1 MGLLSGKQVVLKK
14 GDLFIT
20 ARRRGLGQRNVFT
33 GVCLSTEEGV
43 CRQRISASKKGLHMG
58 EGSAYN
64 EVCIQGVWRGSEG
77 GWADPLGLHQG
88 GGGGQT
94 LSGTT
99 KAGDTHPTGMLSCL
113 IWMSSIVSNTNN
125 VSHDIALVCVKG
137 KTPGNKNS
145 QKLLRPSV
153 YPK

>member
-1 MGLLSGKQVVLKK
+1 MFSQVFVCPL
-14 GDLFIT
+14 GRGSAYRGSLH
-20 ARRRGLGQRNVFT
+20 ARGVCIGGRGLPTMG
-33 GVCLSTEEGV
+33 
-43 CRQRISASKKGLHMG
+43 SASKGSGGGLKG
-58 EGSAYN
+58 
-64 EVCIQGVWRGSEG
+64 G
-77 GWADPLGLHQG
+77 GQG
-88 GGGGQT
+88 GGGRQT
-94 LSGTT
+94 PSGTT

-113 IWMSSIVSNTNN
+113 IWMSSIVSNNTNN